1 MRRTWRATVCGAA
14 AAILALST
22 TGCGAAE
29 EAGPPASSAS
39 ASPPGKGKGFGRA
52 AVQADIDAA
61 TAAAGLPASGWPEP
75 LPSSTPAGAT
85 EKDRL
90 KARAA
95 ACSAH
100 WMEAGRK
107 VREGGDPRAKF
118 DATVAALGERG
129 WRVTTDRREEELGE
143 EGAMVGITLKKSGWS
158 LLGRHTTGALDMVSF
173 QATEDACMNKFT
185 EAEWKLMLSA
195 DE

>member
-14 AAILALST
+14 AILAMSM

-29 EAGPPASSAS
+29 EVGPPGSSAS
-39 ASPPGKGKGFGRA
+39 ASSPGKGFGRA
-52 AVQADIDAA
+52 ESQADIDAA
-61 TAAAGLPASGWPEP
+61 TSAAGLPASGRPEP
-75 LPSSTPAGAT
+75 LPSTTPAGAT

-100 WMEAGRK
+100 WMGVGRE
-107 VREGGDPRAKF
+107 VGEGGDPRAKF
-118 DATVAALGERG
+118 DATLAELKERG
-129 WRVTTDRREEELGE
+129 WRVTTDRRADELGK
-143 EGAMVGITLKKSGWS
+143 EGALVTIWLEKSGWS
-158 LLGRHTTGALDMVSF
+158 LMGRHGTGALETVSF

-185 EAEWKLMLSA
+185 EAEWKSMMSA

>member
-14 AAILALST
+14 TALALSM
-22 TGCGAAE
+22 TGCGAEE
-29 EAGPPASSAS
+29 EAGPPASTASSA
-39 ASPPGKGKGFGRA
+39 PGKEKGFGRA
-52 AVQADIDAA
+52 AAQADIDAA
-61 TAAAGLPASGWPEP
+61 TSAAGLPASGRPEP

-100 WMEAGRK
+100 WMGAGPE
-107 VREGGDPRAKF
+107 VGEGGDPRAKF

-129 WRVTTDRREEELGE
+129 WRVTTKQREDKLGK
-143 EGAMVGITLKKSGWS
+143 EGTMVSLTLKKSGWS
-158 LLGRHTTGALDMVSF
+158 LMGRHTAGALDMVSF
-173 QATEDACMNKFT
+173 QATEDACMNGFT

-195 DE
+195 DR

>member
-1 MRRTWRATVCGAA
+1 MRRIWRATVCGAA
-14 AAILALST
+14 AAILALTT

-29 EAGPPASSAS
+29 EDGPPASSA
-39 ASPPGKGKGFGRA
+39 AGSPPGEGKGFGRA
-52 AVQADIDAA
+52 AAQADIDAA
-61 TAAAGLPASGWPEP
+61 TSAAGLPASGRPEP
-75 LPSSTPAGAT
+75 LTSSTPAVAT

-100 WMEAGRK
+100 WMAAGLELG
-107 VREGGDPRAKF
+107 EGGDPRAKF

-129 WRVTTDRREEELGE
+129 WRVTREPREEQLGK
-143 EGAMVGITLKKSGWS
+143 EGTMVSLTLKKSGWS
-158 LLGRHTTGALDMVSF
+158 LMGRHTAGALDMVSF
-173 QATEDACMNKFT
+173 QATEDACMNEFT
-185 EAEWKLMLSA
+185 EADWELMLSA